1 MDKVSFRKKQ
11 IDLVSDFMKSDKAQ
25 KEINNLY
32 FQLFNDLDFQNAPS
46 VGITMST
53 NDEIPTFPIINQCF
67 EMGKEVYIPKTFS
80 DNSMSF
86 VKYTQDTELVESA
99 FGVRE
104 PKDYENNVMNPP
116 DLLIVPGLAY
126 SQDKNRLGFG
136 SGTFDR
142 YLAKFPTKTISLALT
157 SQYYQAPL
165 WPVYVLDKQI
175 DKIIVAKDEQNADN
189 QSAL

>member
-11 IDLVSDFMKSDKAQ
+11 IDLVSDFMRSDKAQ

-32 FQLFNDLDFQNAPS
+32 FQLFNDLDFQNASS

-53 NDEIPTFPIINQCF
+53 NDEVPTFPIINQCF
-67 EMGKEVYIPKTFS
+67 EMDKEVYIPKTFS
-80 DNSMSF
+80 DYSMSF
-86 VKYTQDTELVESA
+86 IRYTQDTELVESA

-104 PKDYENNVMNPP
+104 PKDYESNVMNPP

-126 SQDKNRLGFG
+126 SQDNNRLGFG
-136 SGTFDR
+136 SGSFDR

-157 SQYYQAPL
+157 SQYYSEPL
-165 WPVYVLDKQI
+165 WPVYVLDKKI
-175 DKIIVAKDEQNADN
+175 DKIIVAKDNQNADN
-189 QSAL
+189 

>member
-80 DNSMSF
+80 DYSMSF

-104 PKDYENNVMNPP
+104 PEDYENNVMNPP

-136 SGTFDR
+136 SGSFDR

-189 QSAL
+189 QSAR

>member
-1 MDKVSFRKKQ
+1 
-11 IDLVSDFMKSDKAQ
+11 MKSDKAQ

-32 FQLFNDLDFQNAPS
+32 FQLFNDLDFQNASS

-80 DNSMSF
+80 DYSMSF
-86 VKYTQDTELVESA
+86 INYTQDTELVESA

-126 SQDKNRLGFG
+126 AQDKNRLGFG

-157 SQYYQAPL
+157 SQYYSEPL

-189 QSAL
+189 QSAR

>member
-80 DNSMSF
+80 DYSMSF
-86 VKYTQDTELVESA
+86 VKYTQDTELIESA
-99 FGVRE
+99 FGVRK

-157 SQYYQAPL
+157 SQYYSEPL

>member
-11 IDLVSDFMKSDKAQ
+11 IDLVSNFMKSDKAQ

-32 FQLFNDLDFQNAPS
+32 FQLFNNLDFQNAPS

-80 DNSMSF
+80 DYSMSF

-136 SGTFDR
+136 SGSFDR

-189 QSAL
+189 QSAR

>member
-1 MDKVSFRKKQ
+1 LDKVSFRKKQ

-80 DNSMSF
+80 DYSMSF

-136 SGTFDR
+136 SGSFDR

-189 QSAL
+189 QSAR

>member
-80 DNSMSF
+80 DYSMSF

-136 SGTFDR
+136 SGSFDR

-189 QSAL
+189 QSAR

>member
-11 IDLVSDFMKSDKAQ
+11 IDLVSDFMRSDRAQ

-32 FQLFNDLDFQNAPS
+32 FQLFNDLDFQNASS
-46 VGITMST
+46 VGITLSM

-67 EMGKEVYIPKTFS
+67 EMGKEVYVPKTFS
-80 DNSMSF
+80 DYSMSF
-86 VKYTQDTELVESA
+86 IKYTQDTELEESA

-104 PKDYENNVMNPP
+104 PVEFENNIMNPP
-116 DLLIVPGLAY
+116 DLLLVPGLAY

-136 SGTFDR
+136 AGYFDR

-157 SQYYQAPL
+157 SQYYQEPL
-165 WPVYVLDKQI
+165 WPVYVLDKKI
-175 DKIIVAKDEQNADN
+175 DKIIVAEDEQNADN
-189 QSAL
+189 

>member
-67 EMGKEVYIPKTFS
+67 EMGKEVYIPKTFP
-80 DNSMSF
+80 DYSMSF

-136 SGTFDR
+136 SGSFDR

-189 QSAL
+189 QSAR

>member
-1 MDKVSFRKKQ
+1 LDKVSFRKKQ
-11 IDLVSDFMKSDKAQ
+11 IDLVSNFMKSDKAQ

-80 DNSMSF
+80 DYSMSF

-136 SGTFDR
+136 SGSFDR

-189 QSAL
+189 QSAR

>member
-157 SQYYQAPL
+157 SQYYSEPL

>member
-80 DNSMSF
+80 DYSMSF

-126 SQDKNRLGFG
+126 SQDKNLLGFG
-136 SGTFDR
+136 SGSFDR

-189 QSAL
+189 QSAR

>member
-32 FQLFNDLDFQNAPS
+32 FQLFNDLDFQNASS

-80 DNSMSF
+80 DYSMSF
-86 VKYTQDTELVESA
+86 INYTQDTELVESA

-126 SQDKNRLGFG
+126 AQDKNRLGFG

-157 SQYYQAPL
+157 SQYYSEPL

-189 QSAL
+189 QSAR